1 MHFKKILRSLTPIM
15 WAKDRHLEQMH
26 LKIC

>member
-15 WAKDRHLEQMH
+15 WVKDRHLEQMH